1 MGNSEN
7 TGFLPIVPFEGEH
20 PEMLI
25 GGCQKAEETFG
36 SSEFAA
42 NTECWD

>member
-1 MGNSEN
+1 MVNSEN
-7 TGFLPIVPFEGEH
+7 TGFLPIVPFEGGH

-25 GGCQKAEETFG
+25 VVYQKNEETFG
-36 SSEFAA
+36 SSEYAA